1 MSRAVLVALIT
12 AVGAGGLGAA
22 FFQYLSKRR
31 TGPAESQSI
40 IVDAAQGAVV
50 VQSGVIDSLKDQ
62 LDRARQELDAHS
74 KAFDDIEER
83 LAECEEARD
92 GFRRELRRLE
102 MDQLGR
108 EGKIERRESP

>member
-1 MSRAVLVALIT
+1 MSREVVVALI
-12 AVGAGGLGAA
+12 AAIGAGGLGAA

-31 TGPAESQSI
+31 TAPAESQSI
-40 IVDAAQGAVV
+40 IVDAAQGAVI
-50 VQSGVIDSLKDQ
+50 VQQGVIDSLKDQ
-62 LDRARQELDAHS
+62 LERSRQELKAH
-74 KAFDDIEER
+74 AETFDEIEDR

-108 EGKIERRESP
+108 EGKIERRDQ